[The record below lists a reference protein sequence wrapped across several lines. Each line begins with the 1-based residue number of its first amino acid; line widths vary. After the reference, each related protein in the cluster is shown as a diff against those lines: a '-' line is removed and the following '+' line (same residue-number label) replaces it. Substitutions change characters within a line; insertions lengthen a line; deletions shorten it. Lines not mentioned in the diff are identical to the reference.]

1 MHARGRDMP
10 VGDFRDRLSDLRGAG
25 VGVVDVRK
33 QQVARELMQDKRI
46 KTTGQMVDAMR
57 KRAKESGSRSLAAYA
72 DKVEFSAKLAAHHQA
87 LDGKRVGKIEFSERV
102 GRFEGA
108 KISRKQA
115 TDVRDKA
122 SDFYGAMSH
131 RRLEQPTDMKW
142 VIDASP
148 RASYQPKK
156 NQLNLGA
163 GRERNDHH
171 SVALHEW
178 AHAIEHRN
186 PSRLAKSVAYLDAR
200 AKGEK
205 PVTMNELTKSTR
217 YKDTEV
223 ATPDKLYS
231 PYMGK
236 RYAGDRATEVTA
248 IAVQHMTK
256 IDHAAKLHKRDPDS
270 VDFLLGQLANR

>member
-1 MHARGRDMP
+1 MP
-10 VGDFRDRLSDLRGAG
+10 VGDFRDRLSDLRTAG

-33 QQVARELMQDKRI
+33 QQVARELMENKRI
-46 KTTGQMVDAMR
+46 KTTGQLVDAMR
-57 KRAKESGSRSLAAYA
+57 KQAKASGSRSLAAYA
-72 DKVEFSAKLAAHHQA
+72 DKVELSAKLAAHHQA
-87 LDGKRVGKIEFSERV
+87 LEDKRAGRIEFSDRV
-102 GRFEGA
+102 ARFEGA

-115 TDVRDKA
+115 TEVRDKA

-131 RRLEQPTDMKW
+131 ARLEQPTDMKW
-142 VIDASP
+142 VIDSSP
-148 RASYQPKK
+148 RASFRPKK

-163 GRERNDHH
+163 GRDRNDHH
-171 SVALHEW
+171 GVALHEW

-186 PSRLAKSVAYLDAR
+186 PSRLAKSVAYLNAR

-205 PVTMNELTKSTR
+205 PVTMNELTKSSLYR
-217 YKDTEV
+217 DTEV

-236 RYAGDRATEVTA
+236 RYPGDKATEVTA

-256 IDHAAKLHKRDPDS
+256 LDHSAKLYKRDPDS